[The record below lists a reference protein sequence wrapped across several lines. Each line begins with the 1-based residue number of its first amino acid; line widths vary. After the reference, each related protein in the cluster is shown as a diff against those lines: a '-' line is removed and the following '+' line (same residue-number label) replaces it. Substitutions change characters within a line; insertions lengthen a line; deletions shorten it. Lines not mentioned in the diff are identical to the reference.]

1 MRDMS
6 REVLARDAAWS
17 LADGNCKGMAA
28 EWGAWEGTYLAA
40 DAIDDRARTL
50 LAPSAICAGCPIIT
64 ECADLAVLSGYT
76 GIAGGRAYR
85 NGRPDTYRLRR
96 PSREQSA

>member
-28 EWGAWEGTYLAA
+28 EWGAWERTYLAA

-50 LAPSAICAGCPIIT
+50 LAPSAICAGCPI
-64 ECADLAVLSGYT
+64 
-76 GIAGGRAYR
+76 
-85 NGRPDTYRLRR
+85 GRPDTYRLRR